1 MQSVLSVGVGAVG
14 AVIDFSLTC
23 LTRFAVAGEPS
34 SMRKTAVAA
43 SRASATVFREPGRIR
58 SPVIS
63 SEPEELERIAARR
76 NLLLRCAEA
85 AGTQCRPQSVGHRLL
100 HRDRPV
106 GADQHVIGAEQI

>member
-1 MQSVLSVGVGAVG
+1 MQSVLSVGVRAVG

-23 LTRFAVAGEPS
+23 LTRFAVAGEPF

-43 SRASATVFREPGRIR
+43 SRRSATVLGEPGRIR
-58 SPVIS
+58 SLVIS
-63 SEPEELERIAARR
+63 SKSEKLERIATRHH
-76 NLLLRCAEA
+76 LLLRCAEP

-106 GADQHVIGAEQI
+106 GAQ